1 VQEKR
6 VQDGGKWD
14 IDSED
19 YQDDTSSTVPALHY
33 SAFFGQVEAT
43 RAILNSGCYNQFA
56 LSDKKTTAL
65 HYAVT
70 LNNTFAR
77 ERIQNPFL
85 TLQDLMPYSS
95 VPNTVIQNSQ
105 PSSLSFHNN
114 PRNYTGNERSC
125 IILLLQA
132 GIDVWTTNEDDEAP
146 FPGSMANSE
155 ASQWW
160 YEKVVSEIL
169 NVKKSLSDAAN
180 ATSVIAALVATAS
193 FIGPLQPPRGYD
205 STSGYIRIDH
215 MLIQIYL
222 IGNCLSFFFSVA
234 SIITAVIPSL
244 PMPKESMYDEV
255 KRSQRSIRVASVLLL
270 IAIVC
275 ILASFSAA
283 SIAVIPFGWSERTV
297 VGICILL
304 GGVVCLVVLTL
315 YVLRLCRLV
324 FHQSRFV
331 RRMYNKYVRV

>member
-1 VQEKR
+1 MQERR

-14 IDSED
+14 IEAVDN
-19 YQDDTSSTVPALHY
+19 QDDTSSTIPALHY

-43 RAILNSGCYNQFA
+43 RAILSSGCYDQFA
-56 LSDKKTTAL
+56 LSREKATAL

-70 LNNTFAR
+70 LNKAYAR
-77 ERIQNPFL
+77 ERTQNQFL
-85 TLQDLMPYSS
+85 TLQDFMPYDS
-95 VPNTVIQNSQ
+95 VANTGIQKSP
-105 PSSLSFHNN
+105 PSSSDNSA
-114 PRNYTGNERSC
+114 RNYTGNERSC
-125 IILLLQA
+125 INLLLQA
-132 GIDVWTTNEDDEAP
+132 GIDVWTKNEDGEAP
-146 FPGSMANSE
+146 FPGSMANSD

-205 STSGYIRIDH
+205 SNDGYIRVDH

-244 PMPKESMYDEV
+244 PMPKESLNDEV

-270 IAIVC
+270 ISIVC

-283 SIAVIPFGWSERTV
+283 SIAVVPYGWSERTV

-304 GGVVCLVVLTL
+304 GGLVCLVVLTL

-324 FHQSRFV
+324 FHQNRFM

>member
-1 VQEKR
+1 MQERR
-6 VQDGGKWD
+6 VQDGGKWGIKSPD
-14 IDSED
+14 HP
-19 YQDDTSSTVPALHY
+19 DDASLTLPALHY

-43 RAILNSGCYNQFA
+43 RAILSSGCYDQFA
-56 LSDKKTTAL
+56 LTHKKATAL

-70 LNNTFAR
+70 LNSNFAR
-77 ERIQNPFL
+77 ERTHNLFL
-85 TLQDLMPYSS
+85 TLQDFMPYDSMA
-95 VPNTVIQNSQ
+95 NTVMQKSP
-105 PSSLSFHNN
+105 PSSSHMR

-125 IILLLQA
+125 INLLLQA
-132 GIDVWTTNEDDEAP
+132 GIDVWTTNEDGEAP
-146 FPGSMANSE
+146 FPGSMANSD

-180 ATSVIAALVATAS
+180 ATSLIAALVATAS

-205 STSGYIRIDH
+205 PNDGYIRVDH

-244 PMPKESMYDEV
+244 PMPKESTDDEV
-255 KRSQRSIRVASVLLL
+255 KRSQRSIRFATILLL
-270 IAIVC
+270 ISIVC

-283 SIAVIPFGWSERTV
+283 SIAVVPYGWSERIV
-297 VGICILL
+297 VGICIIL
-304 GGVVCLVVLTL
+304 GVVVCLVVLIL

-324 FHQSRFV
+324 FHQNRFV
-331 RRMYNKYVRV
+331 RRMYNTYVRV